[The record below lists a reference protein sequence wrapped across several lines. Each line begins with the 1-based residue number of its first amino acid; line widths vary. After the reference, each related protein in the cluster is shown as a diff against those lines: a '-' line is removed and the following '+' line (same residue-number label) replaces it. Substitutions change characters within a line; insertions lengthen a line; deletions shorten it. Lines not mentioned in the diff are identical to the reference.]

1 MNETNTE
8 DFSMIEMCCHYD
20 LVRRNV
26 YESTVKYEE
35 YRCFK
40 TKEGNVYP
48 ISLTAELTLEEMKVL
63 SKTIDNCILGITAN
77 KERCKDLLESSVGIV
92 TALCPYIGYKK
103 CAALAKKSLN
113 TGISIKELILSE
125 KLLSPESLDE
135 ILDPVSMT
143 EVISYDSKNMLNSK
157 AV

>member
-48 ISLTAELTLEEMKVL
+48 ISLTAELTLEEMIVL
-63 SKTIDNCILGITAN
+63 SKTIDNCILGIVN
-77 KERCKDLLESSVGIV
+77 DESSIV
-92 TALCPYIGYKK
+92 YYGLTPFSTQL
-103 CAALAKKSLN
+103 
-113 TGISIKELILSE
+113 E
-125 KLLSPESLDE
+125 
-135 ILDPVSMT
+135 
-143 EVISYDSKNMLNSK
+143 
-157 AV
+157 